1 MACHVDK
8 PHEIKGEFDL
18 RIRESILR
26 GGEIFEDEVQIPGKG
41 KESFLHTLS
50 TWVEEDLEMPKQILL
65 EGNVL

>member
-1 MACHVDK
+1 MACHGDE
-8 PHEIKGEFDL
+8 PDEIKGEFDL
-18 RIRESILR
+18 RTRESMLR
-26 GGEIFEDEVQIPGKG
+26 GSEIFEVQIPGKG

>member
-8 PHEIKGEFDL
+8 PDEIKGEFDL
-18 RIRESILR
+18 RIRESILP

-41 KESFLHTLS
+41 KESFLDTLS
-50 TWVEEDLEMPKQILL
+50 PRVEEDLEMPKQILL

>member
-1 MACHVDK
+1 M
-8 PHEIKGEFDL
+8 
-18 RIRESILR
+18 LR

-50 TWVEEDLEMPKQILL
+50 TRVEEDLEMPKQILL

>member
-1 MACHVDK
+1 MACHGDK
-8 PHEIKGEFDL
+8 PDEIKGEFDL

-26 GGEIFEDEVQIPGKG
+26 GGEIFEDEVQISGEG

-50 TWVEEDLEMPKQILL
+50 TRVEEDLEMPKQILL

>member
-8 PHEIKGEFDL
+8 PDEIKGEFEL
-18 RIRESILR
+18 LIRESILP

-41 KESFLHTLS
+41 KESFLDTLS
-50 TWVEEDLEMPKQILL
+50 TRVEEDLEMPKQILL

>member
-1 MACHVDK
+1 MACHGDE
-8 PHEIKGEFDL
+8 PDEIKGEFDL
-18 RIRESILR
+18 RIRVSMLR